1 MRALRLDYQR
11 SNQPV
16 PWLGLVLLVVAVATL
31 FATGAYYRALNQRI
45 SYWESKADRLER
57 MSRQHTAVLPA
68 LTEQAARAQVVEV
81 KQANQVV
88 RQLNLP
94 WNTLFKAVESSGGKG
109 IALLSLEPDMQKG
122 TVSISGEAKN
132 LNALLNYVK
141 QLAARE
147 VFASVYLQNHKIQ
160 QADPEKPLHFSLLA
174 YWKGSAP

>member
-1 MRALRLDYQR
+1 MVSPARVSTAFFTPPLTPR
-11 SNQPV
+11 S
-16 PWLGLVLLVVAVATL
+16 
-31 FATGAYYRALNQRI
+31 
-45 SYWESKADRLER
+45 
-57 MSRQHTAVLPA
+57 
-68 LTEQAARAQVVEV
+68 
-81 KQANQVV
+81 
-88 RQLNLP
+88 
-94 WNTLFKAVESSGGKG
+94 
-109 IALLSLEPDMQKG
+109 PDMQKG